1 MSEMD
6 EIVLPTEKVE
16 ATRVNPKRL
25 VIYSKPKAGKT
36 TAIAG
41 LDNCLILD
49 FEDGAGFVNALK
61 INIDSLSKL
70 RAVGTKI
77 LNAGRPYKY
86 IAVDTV
92 TALEDMARGLALR
105 LYKATPIGKNFEGD
119 NVLTLPNGA
128 GYGYLRQAMDSLLD
142 YIDTLAD
149 NIILLGHLKDK
160 QIEIKGKEVIAA
172 DIDLTGKIRN
182 IVCSKADAIGYLS
195 RVGDQTII
203 NFNTKDEITCGARP
217 QHLRNKEI
225 VLAEIAD
232 GEEYTTYWDRIYL

>member
-1 MSEMD
+1 MAETA
-6 EIVLPTEKVE
+6 EIVLPTRRAVIE
-16 ATRVNPKRL
+16 RVNPKRM

-41 LDNCLILD
+41 LDDCLILD
-49 FEDGAGFVNALK
+49 FEDGAGFVSAMK
-61 INIDSLSKL
+61 INIDNLSKL
-70 RAVGTKI
+70 RQVGTQI
-77 LNAGRPYKY
+77 LNQGRPYKY

-92 TALEDMARGLALR
+92 TALEDMARVLALK
-105 LYKATPIGKNFEGD
+105 LYKATPIGKNYEGE

-128 GYGYLRQAMDSLLD
+128 GYGYLREAMDYLLN

-195 RVGDQTII
+195 RSNGQTLL

-217 QHLRNKEI
+217 EHLRNKEI
-225 VLAEIAD
+225 ILAETLED
-232 GEEYTTYWDRIYL
+232 GSYNTYWNRIYL

>member
-1 MSEMD
+1 M
-6 EIVLPTEKVE
+6 
-16 ATRVNPKRL
+16 

-41 LDNCLILD
+41 LDDCLILD
-49 FEDGAGFVNALK
+49 FEDGAGFVSAMK
-61 INIDSLSKL
+61 INIDNLSKL
-70 RAVGTKI
+70 RQVGTQI
-77 LNAGRPYKY
+77 LNQGRPYKY

-92 TALEDMARGLALR
+92 TALEDMARVLALK
-105 LYKATPIGKNFEGD
+105 LYKATPIGKNYEGE

-128 GYGYLRQAMDSLLD
+128 GYGYLREAMDYLLN

-195 RVGDQTII
+195 RSNGQTLL

-217 QHLRNKEI
+217 EHLRNKEI
-225 VLAEIAD
+225 ILAETLED
-232 GEEYTTYWDRIYL
+232 GSYNTYWNRIYL

>member
-1 MSEMD
+1 VAETA
-6 EIVLPTEKVE
+6 EIVLPTRRAVIE
-16 ATRVNPKRL
+16 RVNPKRM

-41 LDNCLILD
+41 LDDCLILD
-49 FEDGAGFVNALK
+49 FEDGAGFVSAMK
-61 INIDSLSKL
+61 INIDNLSKL
-70 RAVGTKI
+70 RQVGTQI
-77 LNAGRPYKY
+77 LNQGRPYKY

-92 TALEDMARGLALR
+92 TALEDMARVLALK
-105 LYKATPIGKNFEGD
+105 LYKATPIGKNYEGE

-128 GYGYLRQAMDSLLD
+128 GYGYLREAMDYLLN

-195 RVGDQTII
+195 RSNGQTLL

-217 QHLRNKEI
+217 EHLRNKEI
-225 VLAEIAD
+225 ILAETLED
-232 GEEYTTYWDRIYL
+232 GSYNTYWNRIYL